1 LCLASQFLTKG
12 AAPASEVDTTV
23 LEAGLT
29 LIQMPIFI
37 FSTHRIL
44 GTAALIGGMESWP
57 KSLNNWQMSG

>member
-1 LCLASQFLTKG
+1 
-12 AAPASEVDTTV
+12 

-37 FSTHRIL
+37 FSTHGIL
-44 GTAALIGGMESWP
+44 GTVASIDGMESWP